1 MELYEFKDMLL
12 RMLLPYPLQKETK
25 AAFARPYVGE
35 RKYQQGSRSTREMRF
50 NAAGKFLL

>member
-12 RMLLPYPLQKETK
+12 RMLLPYPFQKETK